1 MGDALLGL
9 IASGGVKVDV
19 MLAAYLDESG
29 HSSDSRIVAMG
40 GIMSNHLHM
49 ETLADRWREMLHR
62 HRVGVFH
69 MSELE
74 SSLGEFKGWTKIQRE
89 ALLAD
94 VFLCLKDLWI
104 MPFGAVVIV
113 EQYRE
118 LPPIAQLAFIDP
130 WFICFQMCVR
140 EAASITIWHRDDPSP
155 ADKLALFHDRQLEY
169 QGRAVSAFHFLKDSA
184 SYGHRLGSITSAST
198 SDVIQLQIADLVAYE
213 IRKLVENAIYHPEIP
228 TRWPMRK
235 LQETPLILNYLDFTG
250 RVPDLEGGAF
260 SFFRRTTFVVSGG
273 TMGDIGMIGWP
284 VRWPETP
291 KKSD

>member
-1 MGDALLGL
+1 MGNALLSL
-9 IASGGVKVDV
+9 IASGGVGVDV

-29 HSSDSRIVAMG
+29 HSADSRIVAMG
-40 GIMSNHLHM
+40 GIMGNHLHM

-94 VFLCLKDLWI
+94 ALLCLKDLWI

-118 LPPIAQLAFIDP
+118 LPSIAQLAFIDP

-140 EAASITIWHRDDPSP
+140 EAAGALMWHRDDPSP
-155 ADKLALFHDRQLEY
+155 ADKIVLFHDRQLEY
-169 QGRAVSAFHFLKDSA
+169 QGRAVSAFHFLKDST

-198 SDVIQLQIADLVAYE
+198 SDFIQLQVADLVAYE
-213 IRKLVENAIYHPEIP
+213 IRKLVENAIYHPEIR

-235 LQETPLILNYLDFTG
+235 FQEMLLLLNYLDFTG
-250 RVPDLEGGAF
+250 RVPDLEGGAL
-260 SFFRRTTFVVSGG
+260 SMFRRSTFVINGG
-273 TMGDIGMIGWP
+273 EVGMVGWP
-284 VRWPETP
+284 VKWPETP
-291 KKSD
+291 DKPD